1 MREAWMEKDPPP
13 TWSADEKA
21 AGERMREAWDEF
33 FRAGPARKTDEPLS
47 GHDARLLDVRTRH
60 EAELMRYPNV
70 VGVADGI
77 RMRDGKPTGEGTIVV
92 YVERKVPRKD
102 LSEREL
108 LPTEIEGI
116 PVDVVETGPIG
127 AQDT

>member
-1 MREAWMEKDPPP
+1 MEKDPPP

-21 AGERMREAWDEF
+21 AGEGMREAWDEF
-33 FRAGPARKTDEPLS
+33 FRAAPARKTDEPLS

-70 VGVADGI
+70 VGVADGM
-77 RMRDGKPTGEGTIVV
+77 RMRDGKPTGERAIVV

-102 LSEREL
+102 LSERDL

-116 PVDVVETGPIG
+116 PVDVVETGPIV
-127 AQDT
+127 AQGT

>member
-1 MREAWMEKDPPP
+1 MEKNPPP

-21 AGERMREAWDEF
+21 AGEGMREAWDEF

-47 GHDARLLDVRTRH
+47 GHDARLRDVRTRH

-70 VGVADGI
+70 VGVSDGI
-77 RMRDGKPTGEGTIVV
+77 RMRDGKPTGERAIVV

-102 LSEREL
+102 LSERDL
-108 LPTEIEGI
+108 LPAQIEGI
-116 PVDVVETGPIG
+116 PVDVVETGPIE
-127 AQDT
+127 AQVT